1 MLCWQHETICLE
13 LFDLHT
19 FKALV
24 LSTKHYGIIE
34 HNVMFELKGGGENLH
49 LLLLVNKRWSST

>member
-13 LFDLHT
+13 LFDLHM

-34 HNVMFELKGGGENLH
+34 HNVN
-49 LLLLVNKRWSST
+49 V